1 MGEKL
6 AGVDAYIARA
16 ATFAQ
21 PILKHLRATV
31 HNACPEVEEAL
42 KWGMPFFVYRGSPLC
57 SMAAFKQ
64 HCSFGFWKAA
74 LVTGTKRGAREG
86 MGDFGKIT
94 ALADLPPKRTL
105 DALLRKAMALTASGE
120 TAARPN
126 KKADK
131 APPAVP
137 EDLAAAFEHHKAAAA
152 TFAAFPPG
160 ARREY
165 IEWLLDAKTDATRA
179 KRLATTLEWLT
190 EGKQRHWRYQRAK
203 PAR

>member
-1 MGEKL
+1 
-6 AGVDAYIARA
+6 
-16 ATFAQ
+16 
-21 PILKHLRATV
+21 
-31 HNACPEVEEAL
+31 
-42 KWGMPFFVYRGSPLC
+42 
-57 SMAAFKQ
+57 
-64 HCSFGFWKAA
+64 
-74 LVTGTKRGAREG
+74 
-86 MGDFGKIT
+86 
-94 ALADLPPKRTL
+94 
-105 DALLRKAMALTASGE
+105 MALTASGE

-126 KKADK
+126 KKAAK

-203 PAR
+203 PAG

>member
-94 ALADLPPKRTL
+94 ALA
-105 DALLRKAMALTASGE
+105 AQAHAG
-120 TAARPN
+120 
-126 KKADK
+126 
-131 APPAVP
+131 
-137 EDLAAAFEHHKAAAA
+137 
-152 TFAAFPPG
+152 
-160 ARREY
+160 
-165 IEWLLDAKTDATRA
+165 
-179 KRLATTLEWLT
+179 RLASQSH
-190 EGKQRHWRYQRAK
+190 GVDGFRRDSRA
-203 PAR
+203 P